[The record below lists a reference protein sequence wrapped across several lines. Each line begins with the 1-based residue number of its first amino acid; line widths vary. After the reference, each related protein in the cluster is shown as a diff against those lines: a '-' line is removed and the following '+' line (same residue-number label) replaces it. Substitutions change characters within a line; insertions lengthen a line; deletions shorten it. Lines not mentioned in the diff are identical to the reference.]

1 MMSTRKQ
8 EITMRTLKYMRGITL
23 MELMI
28 VVVIVGILVTVGYP
42 NYREFAAR
50 AKRTE
55 ARALLLEIAT
65 NQERFYLNNNRFGT
79 MGELAYAADPM
90 ITDSG
95 SYSVTVTQ
103 NDASN
108 FSATATYILTGP
120 EAAKCTTFTINGRGD
135 KTSTGSTADCW
146 SATR

>member
-1 MMSTRKQ
+1 
-8 EITMRTLKYMRGITL
+8 MRTMKYMRGITL

-28 VVVIVGILVTVGYP
+28 VVVIIGILVTVGYP

-65 NQERFYLNNNRFGT
+65 NQERFYLNNNRFGS
-79 MGELAYAADPM
+79 MAELNYPNDPM
-90 ITDSG
+90 VTSSG

-103 NDASN
+103 NDAAN
-108 FSATATYILTGP
+108 FSATATYLLTGP
-120 EAAKCTTFTINGRGD
+120 EATKCTTFTIDGRGD
-135 KTSTGSTADCW
+135 QTSTGSTADCW
-146 SATR
+146 TASR